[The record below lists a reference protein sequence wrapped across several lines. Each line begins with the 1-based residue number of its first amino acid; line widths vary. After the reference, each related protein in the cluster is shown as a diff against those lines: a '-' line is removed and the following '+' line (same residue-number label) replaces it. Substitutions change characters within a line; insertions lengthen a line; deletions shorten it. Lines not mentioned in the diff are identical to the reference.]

1 MSDFLSKLTGDLN
14 KGIKNISSMGK
25 ELIETSKLKGE
36 IKDVQDLAET
46 KYSQLGKR
54 VYEMYNKGGLN
65 DVDIKSGCAEI
76 TLLFKRITELE
87 AEIRGVEEQAI
98 KERQGAEKTACPNC
112 KAINNCE
119 DKFCFSCGTPIQQ
132 ESTLGSAVEGNN
144 CKNCGNVLKEG
155 AKFCMRCG
163 AKTT

>member
-36 IKDVQDLAET
+36 IKEVQDSISE
-46 KYSQLGKR
+46 KYTQLGKR
-54 VYEMYNKGGLN
+54 VYEMHNKGGL
-65 DVDIKSGCAEI
+65 VEADIRNSCSEI
-76 TLLFKRITELE
+76 TVLFKRITELE
-87 AEIRGVEEQAI
+87 TEIRKVEEEAL
-98 KERQGAEKTACPNC
+98 KTRQGAEKTACPNC
-112 KAINNCE
+112 KAINNST

-132 ESTLGSAVEGNN
+132 SANATTVVDGSN
-144 CKNCGNVLKEG
+144 CKNCGNALKEG

-163 AKTT
+163 AKKV